1 MSLKT
6 STRSHPSINP
16 AQLPRQDLID
26 TYNLSRNYLDHKIV
40 DLKSDLLSE
49 QDSLSKKFRDV
60 SNIKFKS
67 GGNRIQL
74 KFNEGIQSG
83 VQQIYKQLDT
93 PNTTSASLA
102 LNIIS
107 KHKDR
112 NKLIRFADTSAGSGL
127 PSECTNLVISQKM
140 KRMTKRY
147 AKRKT
152 ELSNQLRRKPKLGL
166 RLTPDQL
173 PEQTVPNPA
182 YGTTYTRQ
190 IPPFRIG
197 TAREP
202 CPWDLCRLCKQ
213 TGHWRRD
220 CPLNYKQ
227 GFNAHG
233 QSSATAKQ

>member
-49 QDSLSKKFRDV
+49 QDSLSKKFRDE
-60 SNIKFKS
+60 SSIKFKS
-67 GGNRIQL
+67 GGNRIQF

-83 VQQIYKQLDT
+83 VQQISKQLAT

-166 RLTPDQL
+166 RLTPDQP

-182 YGTTYTRQ
+182 
-190 IPPFRIG
+190 
-197 TAREP
+197 
-202 CPWDLCRLCKQ
+202 
-213 TGHWRRD
+213 
-220 CPLNYKQ
+220 
-227 GFNAHG
+227 
-233 QSSATAKQ
+233 